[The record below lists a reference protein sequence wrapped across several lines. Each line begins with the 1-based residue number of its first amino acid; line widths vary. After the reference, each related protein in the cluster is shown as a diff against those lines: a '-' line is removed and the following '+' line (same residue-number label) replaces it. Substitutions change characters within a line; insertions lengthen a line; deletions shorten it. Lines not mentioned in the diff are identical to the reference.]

1 MIVWT
6 ENGLQKYSFTEE
18 GNKLSK
24 EVVPVLNLTD

>member
-18 GNKLSK
+18 ENKLFK
-24 EVVPVLNLTD
+24 EVIPVLILM